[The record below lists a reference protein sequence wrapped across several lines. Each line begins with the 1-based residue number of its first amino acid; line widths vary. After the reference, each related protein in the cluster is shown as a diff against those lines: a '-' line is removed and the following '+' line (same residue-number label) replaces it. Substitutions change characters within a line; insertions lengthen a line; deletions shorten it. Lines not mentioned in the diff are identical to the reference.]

1 MEETIVIGTLSVHLT
16 RKRIRNINLRI
27 RPDGTVHVSAPTRV
41 PRSTIVTFVE
51 SKRSWIEENLAK
63 VSRQSSIMVVSCLE
77 GDSLWLWGQHRMV
90 RIVPNRQ
97 TGQSAKTTFECLGDE
112 LFVHVRERDAGND
125 EQAVARRNRA
135 LEHWLKEQL
144 SERIAALLPHCEE
157 VVGRHASAIRIK
169 AIRSRWGSCNTKTG
183 TVSIALRLVHFDPRC
198 LEMVLYHELCHLIEP
213 NHGARFHALMDAFC
227 PDWHE
232 RNALLAGR

>member
-27 RPDGTVHVSAPTRV
+27 RPDGTVHVSAPTRT
-41 PRSTIVTFVE
+41 PRSTIVAFVE
-51 SKRSWIEENLAK
+51 GKRLWIEENLAK
-63 VSRQSSIMVVSCLE
+63 VSRRSSVMAVSCLE
-77 GDSLWLWGQHRMV
+77 GDSLWLWGQCRTV
-90 RIVPNRQ
+90 KIVPNQQAGR
-97 TGQSAKTTFECLGDE
+97 SAKTTFECLGDE
-112 LFVHVRERDAGND
+112 LVVHALERDAGND
-125 EQAVARRNRA
+125 EQTVTRRNRA
-135 LEHWLKEQL
+135 LEFWLREQL
-144 SERIAALLPHCEE
+144 SEQIAALLPHCEE
-157 VVGRHASAIRIK
+157 VVGRNASAIRIK
-169 AIRSRWGSCNTKTG
+169 AMKSRWGSCNTKTG
-183 TVSIALRLVHFDPRC
+183 VISIALRLVHFEPRC